1 MMVCSPISTCA
12 ENVVHLRSWVSG
24 SICSVISRGPSGSYC
39 YCLFSGP
46 KTKYNNLAA
55 VSNTISGSPAIGF
68 HELQAGCFHSSRR
81 SGTFQSLTVKES
93 ISDKGKQKRQF
104 EVSCAGQSMKLRL
117 SLPKQGTLQ
126 KFKCIGG
133 PIFWPPGCVYNGL
146 AFGLLICYPS
156 SEPAHAEAAGG
167 KEGQEDECE
176 SFHGKRVYTDYSV
189 IGIRGDGRCLF
200 RSVVQG
206 ACLRSGKSTPSG
218 RIQRELADDLRAE
231 VADEFIKRRKETE
244 WFVEGDFDTYVSQIR
259 KPHVWG
265 GEPELFMASHV
276 LQIPITV
283 YMHDRDAGGL
293 VSIAEY
299 GQEYGTENPIRVLY
313 HGFGHYDALI
323 MPARKPVVSSLNSDG
338 LSLLALK
345 AAIESDPTRSL
356 HKWSESDSTPCH
368 WPGIACTR
376 NRVTSVFLPNKGLT
390 GYIPSEL
397 GLLDSLTRLSLSQN
411 NFSKPIP
418 SCLFNA
424 TNLVYIDLSY
434 NSLSGPVPPQIKSL
448 ENLSHLDLSSNSLN
462 GSLPESLVELK
473 SLTGTL
479 NLSYNEFSGEIPASY
494 GEFPVM
500 ISLDLRHNN
509 LTGKVPQIGSLLNQ
523 GPTAFSGN
531 PNLCGFPLGNLCPE
545 AQNPRAILNPEE
557 NPENPKGLNPI
568 SDEGYEGK
576 RQEKN
581 GSVAVP
587 LISGVSVVIGAVS
600 VFVWL
605 LRRKWKSGEGKMG
618 KQEKSEE
625 VDEDEGQKGKFVV
638 VDEGFNLE
646 LEDLL
651 RASAYVVGKSRSGI
665 VYKVVAGRGSSMVGT
680 TVVAVRR
687 LSEGDGTWKL
697 KEFEAEVEAIGRVN
711 HPNVLRLRAY
721 YYANDEKLLVT
732 DFIRNGSLYAALHG
746 RSSNN
751 LPPLTWAA
759 RLRIVQGTARGLM
772 YIHEFSPRKYVH
784 GNLKSTKVL
793 LDNELQPYISGFGLT
808 RLVSG
813 TSKYASSITKKLSS
827 SQAIATTA
835 AGSRI
840 SASPNSYLAPEARV
854 YGSKFTQ
861 KCDVYSFGIVLL
873 EILTGRLPDA
883 GPENDDK
890 GLEGLVR
897 KAFREER
904 PLSEIID
911 PTLLTE
917 VHAKKQVVAAFHIAL
932 NCAELDPELRPRM
945 RTVSESLDRIKCQ

>member
-1 MMVCSPISTCA
+1 M
-12 ENVVHLRSWVSG
+12 NLRSNEALE
-24 SICSVISRGPSGSYC
+24 R
-39 YCLFSGP
+39 LAFS
-46 KTKYNNLAA
+46 KSQRKMML
-55 VSNTISGSPAIGF
+55 
-68 HELQAGCFHSSRR
+68 
-81 SGTFQSLTVKES
+81 
-93 ISDKGKQKRQF
+93 
-104 EVSCAGQSMKLRL
+104 L
-117 SLPKQGTLQ
+117 SLPNV
-126 KFKCIGG
+126 
-133 PIFWPPGCVYNGL
+133 VY
-146 AFGLLICYPS
+146 F
-156 SEPAHAEAAGG
+156 
-167 KEGQEDECE
+167 
-176 SFHGKRVYTDYSV
+176 
-189 IGIRGDGRCLF
+189 LF
-200 RSVVQG
+200 FFTS
-206 ACLRSGKSTPSG
+206 
-218 RIQRELADDLRAE
+218 
-231 VADEFIKRRKETE
+231 
-244 WFVEGDFDTYVSQIR
+244 
-259 KPHVWG
+259 
-265 GEPELFMASHV
+265 M
-276 LQIPITV
+276 
-283 YMHDRDAGGL
+283 
-293 VSIAEY
+293 
-299 GQEYGTENPIRVLY
+299 
-313 HGFGHYDALI
+313 
-323 MPARKPVVSSLNSDG
+323 VSSLNSDG

-345 AAIESDPTRSL
+345 AAIESDPSRSL
-356 HKWSESDSTPCH
+356 DKWSESDSTPCH

-376 NRVTSVFLPNKGLT
+376 NRVSSIFLHNKGLT

-418 SCLFNA
+418 YHLFNA
-424 TNLVYIDLSY
+424 TNLIYIDLSH
-434 NSLSGPVPPQIKSL
+434 NSLSGSVPPEIKSL
-448 ENLSHLDLSSNSLN
+448 KNLTHLDLSSNSLN

-479 NLSYNEFSGEIPASY
+479 NLSYNKFSGKIPASY

-500 ISLDLRHNN
+500 ISLDLRQNN
-509 LTGKVPQIGSLLNQ
+509 LTGKVPQVGSLLNQ

-557 NPENPKGLNPI
+557 NPENPNGFRPI
-568 SDEGYEGK
+568 LDDGNGERSK
-576 RQEKN
+576 EKN

-587 LISGVSVVIGAVS
+587 LISGVSVVIGVVS

-605 LRRKWKSGEGKMG
+605 FRRKWKSGEGKMG
-618 KQEKSEE
+618 KTKKEQE
-625 VDEDEGQKGKFVV
+625 VDEEGQNGKFVV
-638 VDEGFNLE
+638 IDEGFNLE

-665 VYKVVAGRGSSMVGT
+665 VYKVVTGRGSCTVGT

-687 LSEGDGTWKL
+687 LSEGDATWKF

-711 HPNVLRLRAY
+711 HPNVVRLKAY

-746 RSSNN
+746 GPSNT
-751 LPPLTWAA
+751 LPPLSWAT

-772 YIHEFSPRKYVH
+772 YIHEYSPRKYVH
-784 GNLKSTKVL
+784 GNLKSTKIL

-813 TSKYASSITKKLSS
+813 TSKYTSSASKKLNTT
-827 SQAIATTA
+827 QTIATPA
-835 AGSRI
+835 VASRI
-840 SASPNSYLAPEARV
+840 STPNSYLAPEARV
-854 YGSKFTQ
+854 SGSKFTQ

-917 VHAKKQVVAAFHIAL
+917 VYAKKQVVAAFHIAL
-932 NCAELDPELRPRM
+932 NCTELDPELRPRM
-945 RTVSESLDRIKCQ
+945 RTVSESLDRIKS